1 MYFRVMLAIL
11 YRKNNEI
18 CHNLMTAEAQYAP
31 LLPEEDAILDALHFL
46 LSFEELQAETNL
58 EKNQLQVCLRRLI
71 ESGDVQVWAWMPDK
85 NDYQAVEEVPDQL
98 EQYHFLATKEGLFR
112 HHSA

>member
-1 MYFRVMLAIL
+1 LR
-11 YRKNNEI
+11 RKDKKI
-18 CHNLMTAEAQYAP
+18 RHTFMPAEFQRAP

-46 LSFEELQAETNL
+46 LSFEELQAETGL

-71 ESGDVQVWAWMPDK
+71 ESGDVQVWAWVPDK
-85 NDYQAVEEVPDQL
+85 NDYQAIEEVPEQL